1 MPCSL
6 WLNPQ
11 PGPCF
16 SFWVIFLIAV
26 CLGEKAFLLL
36 FITVVSSWTD
46 PIPGIPVLPFPLTS
60 SPRPV
65 LAHHVIF
72 IWMWNYCCR
81 SNTEKLN
88 SSAFFFFLWSKPL
101 WISILPFLNKM
112 AIINP
117 QYFSFTPPFSLLFQ
131 FSSVTQSCPTLCNP
145 MNHSTPGLSITN
157 SRSSLKLMSIEL
169 VMPSSYLILCRP
181 LLLLPPIPPRS
192 GSFPLSQLFA

>member
-46 PIPGIPVLPFPLTS
+46 PIPGIAVLPFPLTS

-88 SSAFFFFLWSKPL
+88 SSAFFFSSEASPSEFPFCPFSIKWLLLIPSTFLSL
-101 WISILPFLNKM
+101 LPF
-112 AIINP
+112 P
-117 QYFSFTPPFSLLFQ
+117 CS
-131 FSSVTQSCPTLCNP
+131 FSSVQSLSHVRLFATPWIIARQACPSLTPGVHSNSCP
-145 MNHSTPGLSITN
+145 S
-157 SRSSLKLMSIEL
+157 SRWLHPAISSSVAGGGQSIE
-169 VMPSSYLILCRP
+169 
-181 LLLLPPIPPRS
+181 
-192 GSFPLSQLFA
+192 FQL